1 MKACL
6 AFTTGF
12 ALVFDILKPQQET
25 IFWPQQF
32 YRMWWR
38 LTSQQQN
45 ISSNVSNWAPEYNLT
60 PQIDIITARRASTTG
75 GWSLYEARPE
85 RETETERE
93 RGLYALMSRRD
104 YQIITSLW
112 SDFNWDLISTSS
124 NVASNLDDKCSRL
137 NNLLDFLPQ
146 MKLQFFEVC
155 T

>member
-45 ISSNVSNWAPEYNLT
+45 ISSNVSNRAPEFNLT
-60 PQIDIITARRASTTG
+60 PQTDIITARRASTTG

-85 RETETERE
+85 RERQRE

-137 NNLLDFLPQ
+137 NNLLNFLPQ